1 MALLLN
7 IETSVPICSVSI
19 ANDGICL
26 AESRSDTANDHIA
39 QLTSLIIETLKKT
52 RNKLKDLDAI
62 AVSSG
67 PGSYTGLRIGVSTA
81 KGMCHAINKPLIAV
95 NTLRSMVEPLLSV
108 YKQSDTLFCP
118 LIDARR
124 LEVYT
129 AIYNRIGETIMPP
142 QPLLFEETGYSEFLN
157 QAKVIFFGSGLDKG
171 KPFLQHQNAVFHD
184 DHEQIS
190 SNLSALSFAR
200 YQNEEFEDLA
210 YFEPEYIKEFY
221 STKK

>member
-7 IETSVPICSVSI
+7 IETSIPICSVSI
-19 ANDGICL
+19 AKDGTCL
-26 AESRSDTANDHIA
+26 AESRSTTANDHIA
-39 QLTSLIIETLKKT
+39 QLTTLIIETLKKT
-52 RNKLKDLDAI
+52 GNKLNNMDAI

-81 KGMCHAINKPLIAV
+81 KGMCHAINKPLLAV
-95 NTLRSMVEPLLSV
+95 NTLRSMAEPLLSL
-108 YKQSDTLFCP
+108 YKDPDTLFCP

-129 AIYNRIGETIMPP
+129 AIYNTKGQTIFQP
-142 QPLLFEETGYSEFLN
+142 QPLLFGETGFSKYLN
-157 QAKVIFFGSGLDKG
+157 QAKVVFFGSGLSKG
-171 KPFLQHQNAVFHD
+171 KPFLEHQNAIFYN

-190 SNLSALSFAR
+190 SNMTNLSFAR
-200 YQNEEFEDLA
+200 YQSEKFEDLA

-221 STKK
+221 TTKK

>member
-1 MALLLN
+1 MALILN

-19 ANDGICL
+19 ANDGLCL
-26 AESRSDTANDHIA
+26 AESRSNTSNDHIA
-39 QLTSLIIETLKKT
+39 HLTTLIIETLKKT
-52 RNKLKDLDAI
+52 GNKLKDLDAI

-81 KGMCHAINKPLIAV
+81 KGMCHAINKPLIAI
-95 NTLRSMVEPLLSV
+95 NSLRSMVEPLLSI
-108 YKQSDTLFCP
+108 YSDLNTLFCP

-129 AIYNRIGETIMPP
+129 AIYNRTGQIIFPP
-142 QPLLFEETGYSEFLN
+142 QPLLFEETGFSEFLDK
-157 QAKVIFFGSGLDKG
+157 AKIVFFGSGLSKG
-171 KPFLQHQNAVFHD
+171 KPFLQHQNAVFQD

-190 SNLSALSFAR
+190 SNMSALSFSR
-200 YQNEEFEDLA
+200 YQSAEFENLA

-221 STKK
+221 TIKK